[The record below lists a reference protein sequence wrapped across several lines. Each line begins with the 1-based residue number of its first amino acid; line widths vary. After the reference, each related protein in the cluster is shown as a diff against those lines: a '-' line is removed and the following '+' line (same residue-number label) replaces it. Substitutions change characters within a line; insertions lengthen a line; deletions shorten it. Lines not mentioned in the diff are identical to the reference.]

1 MRAIPSLGI
10 ESLFNNPTWCIVLL
24 FLFIEIGL
32 AFGLPVGVAESNK
45 TARSIRVVSA
55 VLMGMVS
62 VHARL
67 TLVSPDYFM
76 HAARA
81 GSLLMSIYT
90 VEIGVVRNIVLFV
103 ALELLI

>member
-10 ESLFNNPTWCIVLL
+10 ESLFNNSTWCIVLL

-32 AFGLPVGVAESNK
+32 AFGLPVGVAEFNK
-45 TARSIRVVSA
+45 TARSIGVVSA

-76 HAARA
+76 HAACA

-90 VEIGVVRNIVLFV
+90 VEIDVVKNIVLFV